1 MFKFRYVVLITLA
14 MLQHAALKA
23 QIYEADSTLT
33 GGVAGQIIT
42 SEDSLQSADQVADS
56 LTSSGAA
63 GVQKGDIETT
73 IVYNSFDSIYMDL
86 RKQSVRLFG
95 DAKIVYGSIEL
106 EAAIIEI
113 NYATNIISASSFPD
127 STGKP
132 VGKPVFKD
140 GEEVYETDNMR
151 YNFKT
156 KKAIIDGVV
165 TQQGEAIM
173 QGDRVFK
180 NQFDEMFIEHAR
192 YSTCNLPEPH
202 FHIDASKIKV
212 IPNKKVIAGPFHM
225 RVNDIPLPIGFAF
238 GMFPVPK
245 QQTSGI
251 VVPTYGEEKRRGF
264 FLRNG
269 GYYFAINEYF
279 DLTLLGEIYSKGSY
293 GLNMATSYNS
303 RYKFNGQFNVR
314 MNKQRA
320 ESEGD
325 STVVTD
331 LWINWSHTPKTRGTS
346 RFSASVSAGTSSF
359 NQNNPTGDL
368 RNTLNQDFNSS
379 VSYSKSF
386 KGTPFNFSA
395 TSRMQQ
401 NVNTGIFSL
410 LLPDMAMNMNRIYP
424 FKFGRTAARNP
435 LQKIN
440 LAWNMSGTNRVSNR
454 PLSSPG
460 FNVVGFDPR
469 QQDTLKL
476 NEIGKLLQRG
486 QNGFQHRIPV
496 TTSMSI
502 FKYISLN
509 PSINYEEL
517 WYFRSLKYTW
527 VEEQNAVKIDTIQ
540 GFSRAFS
547 YNTGFSFDSR
557 LYGIKY
563 FKEGSK
569 IQAIRH
575 VMIPSMGM
583 SFSPDFASDKFGYFQ
598 DVQIDSQGNRRRLSK
613 YQNFVYGT
621 PSQGASATAFLN
633 LSNNLEMK
641 VKTAKDTTDEARKV
655 MILENFSLNTAYNFL
670 ADSFQL
676 APLNFTARTRIFNQ
690 KLNVNFGTTVDP
702 YIWQLDS
709 VYFVNGIRTVVQR
722 KRDILAWNTGR
733 GLGQV
738 TSARLALGA
747 NFSPKSKSKEE
758 RSSEFSRPTT
768 PQEEMQLEFMR
779 NNPELYVDFNI
790 PWTLNVNYNL
800 AYSRVGYADSRI
812 TQTIDFSGNITLTEK
827 WNIGFRS
834 GFDFQALDFTQT
846 NFNITRDLHC
856 WQLNFSWTPFGRF
869 ESYFLT
875 INAKSSLLQDLKVN
889 KQRSWWD
896 N

>member
-1 MFKFRYVVLITLA
+1 VLKFRYAKVLAFVLLHTVV
-14 MLQHAALKA
+14 LKA
-23 QIYEADSTLT
+23 QNPETLSAPQADTLRQAEI
-33 GGVAGQIIT
+33 GV
-42 SEDSLQSADQVADS
+42 DSVARDS
-56 LTSSGAA
+56 IAAPAAGAA
-63 GVQKGDIETT
+63 RSDIETT
-73 IVYNSFDSIYMDL
+73 IKYNSADSIYMDL
-86 RKQSVRLFG
+86 KKQIVRLFG
-95 DAKIVYGSIEL
+95 NAKIEYGTIEL

-113 NYATNIISASSFPD
+113 DYATNIISARSVPD

-132 VGKPVFKD
+132 IGKPVFKD
-140 GEEVYETDNMR
+140 GQDTYETDDMR

-156 KKAIIDGVV
+156 KKALIDGVV
-165 TQQGEAIM
+165 TQQGDAIM
-173 QGDRVFK
+173 QGEKVFK
-180 NQFDEMFIEHAR
+180 NQFDEMYIQHAR

-212 IPNKKVIAGPFHM
+212 IPGKKVVAGPFHM
-225 RVNDIPLPIGFAF
+225 RVRDIPLPLGFAF

-251 VVPTYGEEKRRGF
+251 VVPSYGEEKRRGF

-269 GYYFAINEYF
+269 GYYFAINEYV

-293 GLNMATSYNS
+293 GLNMASSYNN
-303 RYKFNGQFNVR
+303 RYKYNGQFNVR

-331 LWINWSHTPKTRGTS
+331 LWINWSHSPKTRGTS
-346 RFSASVSAGTSSF
+346 RFSASVSAGTQSY
-359 NQNNPTGDL
+359 NQNNPTADL

-379 VSYSKSF
+379 VSFSKSF
-386 KGTPFNFSA
+386 RGTPFNLSA
-395 TSRMQQ
+395 TTRMQQ

-410 LLPDMAMNMNRIYP
+410 LLPDIAMNMNRIYP
-424 FKFGRTAARNP
+424 FKFGRSNARNP

-460 FNVVGFDPR
+460 FNVVGFDP
-469 QQDTLKL
+469 QNQDTLKL
-476 NEIGKLLQRG
+476 TDIGKLFLQG

-496 TTSMSI
+496 STSMNLLKFI
-502 FKYISLN
+502 NLN
-509 PSINYEEL
+509 PSLDYQEL
-517 WYFRSLKYTW
+517 WYFRELDYTW
-527 VEEQNAVKIDTIQ
+527 VEDQNAVKIDTLEK
-540 GFSRAFS
+540 FSRAYAYS
-547 YNTGFSFDSR
+547 ASFSFDTR

-563 FKEGSK
+563 FKPDNK

-575 VMIPSMGM
+575 VMIPSFGM
-583 SFSPDFASDKFGYFQ
+583 SFSPDFSDEKFGYFQ
-598 DVQIDSQGNRRRLSK
+598 EVQIDSLGNRRRLSK

-621 PSQGASATAFLN
+621 PSAGQNASAFLS

-641 VKTAKDTTDEARKV
+641 VKSENDTTDKPKKV
-655 MILENFSLNTAYNFL
+655 MILENFSLNASYNFL
-670 ADSFQL
+670 ADSFKV
-676 APLNFTARTRIFNQ
+676 APFNFTARTRLFNK

-702 YIWQLDS
+702 YIWELDTS
-709 VYFVNGIRTVVQR
+709 YVRNGVETFVQR
-722 KRDILAWNTGR
+722 RRDILAWNAGK

-747 NFSPKSKSKEE
+747 SFSPKSKKDEE
-758 RSSEFSRPTT
+758 KSDMLSRPTT

-790 PWTLNVNYNL
+790 PWNLTVNYNL
-800 AYSRVGYADSRI
+800 SYTRQGFADPRI
-812 TQTIDFSGNITLTEK
+812 TQAIDFSGNLTLTEK
-827 WNIGFRS
+827 WNVGFRS

-856 WQLNFSWTPFGRF
+856 WQLNFSWTPFGRY